1 MGILSVQKMKT
12 VYLPDVYTSLEGLY
26 LEEANVISM
35 KRLGDF
41 YVEWITE
48 TAIRRIEERSP
59 SKTRA
64 KEEMERM
71 FSEVEE
77 QVYFKIGEHSYFV
90 DFFIP
95 EYNIAV
101 LIDEGSSCRRKGNR
115 RDEAFSE
122 IGIKTV
128 RISEERVL
136 DGFLKEDFYKELR

>member
-1 MGILSVQKMKT
+1 M
-12 VYLPDVYTSLEGLY
+12 YLTEVYTSLEGLY
-26 LEEANVISM
+26 LEKANVVSM
-35 KRLGDF
+35 KELGDF
-41 YVEWITE
+41 SVEWITE
-48 TAIRRIEERSP
+48 TAIRRIEESSP

-77 QVYFKIGEHSYFV
+77 QVYFKIHGQSYFV

-136 DGFLKEDFYKELR
+136 GGFLKEDFFKELR

>member
-1 MGILSVQKMKT
+1 M
-12 VYLPDVYTSLEGLY
+12 YLTEVYTSLEGLY
-26 LEEANVISM
+26 LEKANVVSM

-41 YVEWITE
+41 SVEWITE
-48 TAIRRIEERSP
+48 TAIRRIEESSP

-77 QVYFKIGEHSYFV
+77 QVYFKIYGRSYFV

-101 LIDEGSSCRRKGNR
+101 MIDEGSSCRRKGNR
-115 RDEAFSE
+115 RDEAFGE

-136 DGFLKEDFYKELR
+136 GGFLKEDFYKELR

>member
-1 MGILSVQKMKT
+1 M
-12 VYLPDVYTSLEGLY
+12 YLAEDYTSLEGLY
-26 LEEANVISM
+26 LEKANVVSM

-41 YVEWITE
+41 SVEWITE
-48 TAIRRIEERSP
+48 TAIRRIEESSP
-59 SKTRA
+59 SKARA

-77 QVYFKIGEHSYFV
+77 QVYFKIHGRSYFV

-136 DGFLKEDFYKELR
+136 GGFLKEDFFKELR